1 MSSPTAVQSPAAVHK
16 KRSKFPQSFWVA
28 NTMEIFER
36 LAWYGFFAVSS
47 LYITGSRAE
56 GALGFT
62 SEQRG
67 ILQGIVPFI
76 LYLLPVLFGALA
88 DRFGYKKTFI
98 VAYSVMVPAYYLL
111 GKFTAFG
118 TFFMAFLFVAVGAA
132 IFKPV
137 ITGTVARTTDET
149 NSSMGFGIF
158 YMMVNIGGFIGP
170 IVAGFVR
177 VRYGWDYV
185 FIASAFWIACN
196 FIWLFVFYKEPTTE
210 AASGQKRSIKQ
221 VLTGI
226 VEVLGNGRF
235 FIMVFGLLIML
246 MLSGRVLS
254 WGVLGILAG
263 AWVALNFL
271 VDIPLRARE
280 RRGVAGSG
288 LAAPM
293 KLGNWKFA
301 LYLLIL
307 SGFWTSFNQIFLTHP
322 EFIRDFVDTSDMVK
336 TARSWFG
343 DNFARNLAVVNEDM
357 VQMQI
362 GPVFNDDASRINE
375 RIKAIQDGV
384 YLAAFDT
391 IPGNERAVT
400 IPPKSLRV
408 DTAEVKPLQKE
419 LWGFNLRIPP
429 DSFTAGLASLPVQTL
444 KLDPTAGAEVLQS
457 LHSTNLTGAA
467 KDTLLQDLLYKQ
479 SGVELPPMQG
489 MESHINPADKVIS
502 LAVAAKIDSFDQL
515 HPLNERQMTYLLAG
529 VAYADPSALATRIH
543 VWAEEYRQVN
553 PEYIINVDA
562 GAIVIFQVLVSWLIG
577 FIAPLTAMVIGII
590 IAAIG
595 IGMAAWTYTGWLV
608 TLAITIFAFGE
619 MAASPKS
626 QEYVGRI
633 APGQKVA
640 MYMGFYFWTVALGN
654 IFGGLLSGQLY
665 GSLARDMGRP
675 DIMWMIFGGLG
686 LFTAL
691 MLILYDRLVIGKGK
705 ME

>member
-1 MSSPTAVQSPAAVHK
+1 MTVASADLTGSPKK

-47 LYITGSRAE
+47 LYITGSRSE

-67 ILQGIVPFI
+67 VLQGIVPFI

-98 VAYSVMVPAYYLL
+98 IAYSVMVPAYYML
-111 GKFTAFG
+111 GKFTHFG

-177 VRYGWDYV
+177 TRYGWDWV
-185 FIASAFWIACN
+185 FMASSFWIACN
-196 FIWLFVFYKEPTTE
+196 FIWLFFFYKEPTTE
-210 AASGQKRSIKQ
+210 AAGGQKRSIKQ

-235 FIMVFGLLIML
+235 FLLIFGLLIML
-246 MLSGRVLS
+246 MFGGRILS
-254 WGVLGILAG
+254 WGTMAIMASSWLV
-263 AWVALNFL
+263 LNFL
-271 VDIPLRARE
+271 IDIPLRAKE
-280 RRGVAGSG
+280 RAGRGGG
-288 LAAPM
+288 GFIAPM

-322 EFIRDFVDTSDMVK
+322 EFIRDFVDTRDMVS
-336 TARSWFG
+336 TARNWFG
-343 DNFARNLAVVNEDM
+343 EDFAKNVAHVNEPL
-357 VQMQI
+357 VCEEI
-362 GPVFNDDASRINE
+362 GGYINE
-375 RIKAIQDGV
+375 RNSRIDERFKAIQDGA
-384 YLAAFDT
+384 YLMAFDT

-400 IPPKSLRV
+400 LPPKALES
-408 DTAEVKPLQKE
+408 DTGTARPLIKE
-419 LWGFNLRIPP
+419 LYGFNLRIP
-429 DSFTAGLASLPVQTL
+429 DSAFAAGVAAIPVQTMGLEPTIGRNLVQEL
-444 KLDPTAGAEVLQS
+444 KSATPGQPTDS
-457 LHSTNLTGAA
+457 LILKYLTAQVQ
-467 KDTLLQDLLYKQ
+467 TRFPVQ
-479 SGVELPPMQG
+479 
-489 MESHINPADKVIS
+489 
-502 LAVAAKIDSFDQL
+502 AVADQPVRNTTFSMVTIQKIDSLNKVRHFD
-515 HPLNERQMTYLLAG
+515 ERQMTYLLAG
-529 VAYADPSALATRIH
+529 VVFVSPVDLANQVTTF
-543 VWAEEYRQVN
+543 ANEYRQVN

-590 IAAIG
+590 IAAVG
-595 IGMAAWTYTGWLV
+595 IGMAAWTYTGWLC

-633 APGQKVA
+633 APKQKVA

-675 DIMWMIFGGLG
+675 DIMWLIFGGLG
-686 LFTAL
+686 LITAVV
-691 MLILYDRLVIGKGK
+691 LILYDRLILGKGE
-705 ME
+705 MQ

>member
-1 MSSPTAVQSPAAVHK
+1 
-16 KRSKFPQSFWVA
+16 
-28 NTMEIFER
+28 MEIFER

-88 DRFGYKKTFI
+88 DRFGYKKTFV
-98 VAYSVMVPAYYLL
+98 VAYSVMVPAYYML
-111 GKFTAFG
+111 GKFTHFG

-177 VRYGWDYV
+177 VRYGWDFV

-196 FIWLFVFYKEPTTE
+196 FIWLFVFYKEPTSE
-210 AASGQKRSIKQ
+210 AESGKKRSIAQ

-254 WGVLGILAG
+254 WGVLGVVAG
-263 AWVALNFL
+263 GWVLLNFL

-280 RRGVAGSG
+280 KRGTVSSG
-288 LAAPM
+288 LKAPM

-343 DNFARNLAVVNEDM
+343 DDFARNVAVVNEDL
-357 VQMQI
+357 VQAEV
-362 GPVFNDDASRINE
+362 GPMINTQASRIDE
-375 RIKAIQDGV
+375 RIKAIQDGA

-400 IPPKSLRV
+400 IPPKTLKV
-408 DTAEVKPLQKE
+408 DTVGAKPVLRE

-429 DSFTAGLASLPVQTL
+429 DTFAAGIGALQIHTL
-444 KLDPTAGAEVLQS
+444 KLDPAAGSAVLQV
-457 LHSTNLTGAA
+457 LHNSSAGTA
-467 KDTLLQDLLYKQ
+467 KDTLLRDQLFQ
-479 SGVELPPMQG
+479 QTG
-489 MESHINPADKVIS
+489 MVLNQPAGAEPSRTNPAEKVIS
-502 LAVAAKIDSFDQL
+502 LAVAAKIDSFDKVK
-515 HPLNERQMTYLLAG
+515 PLNERQMTYLLAG
-529 VAYADPSALATRIH
+529 VAYADPNETSAKLHAF
-543 VWAEEYRQVN
+543 AEEYRQVN

-590 IAAIG
+590 IAAVG

-608 TLAITIFAFGE
+608 TLAITVFAFGE

-633 APGQKVA
+633 APKQKVA

-686 LFTAL
+686 LLTAFIL
-691 MLILYDRLVIGKGK
+691 VLYDRLVIGKGK

>member
-1 MSSPTAVQSPAAVHK
+1 MSTPTAEIAAGPQR

-47 LYITGSRAE
+47 LYMTGSRAE

-62 SEQRG
+62 EEQRG
-67 ILQGIVPFI
+67 VLQGIVPFI

-98 VAYSVMVPAYYLL
+98 VAYSMLVPAYYLL

-158 YMMVNIGGFIGP
+158 YMMVNIGGAIGP
-170 IVAGFVR
+170 MVAGFVR

-185 FIASAFWIACN
+185 FIASSFWIACN
-196 FIWLFVFYKEPTTE
+196 FIWLFLFYKEPTTE

-221 VLTGI
+221 VLSGI

-235 FIMVFGLLIML
+235 FVMVFGLLFVL
-246 MLSGRVLS
+246 MLSGIGLS
-254 WGVLGILAG
+254 WSVLGMLAG
-263 AWVALNFL
+263 GWVLLNFL
-271 VDIPLRARE
+271 VDLLLRAMKHK
-280 RRGVAGSG
+280 GTPTSWVLS
-288 LAAPM
+288 PM

-307 SGFWTSFNQIFLTHP
+307 SGFWTSFNQIFITHP
-322 EFIRDFVDTSDMVK
+322 LFIRDFVDTGDMVK
-336 TARSWFG
+336 TARNWFG
-343 DNFARNLAVVNEDM
+343 EGTARFIAHVNEDM
-357 VQMQI
+357 VQIQI
-362 GPVFNDDASRINE
+362 GPMMNQQASRIDE
-375 RIKAIQDGV
+375 RIKAIQDGA
-384 YLAAFDT
+384 YLFAFDT
-391 IPGNERAVT
+391 IPANERAVT
-400 IPPKSLRV
+400 IPSKNLKL
-408 DTAEVKPLQKE
+408 DTAAAKPVIRA
-419 LWGFNLRIPP
+419 LWGFNLRVPV
-429 DSFTAGLASLPVQTL
+429 DTLSASLDRLPIHTL
-444 KLDPTAGAEVLQS
+444 RLDPAAGNNIVQA
-457 LHSTNLTGAA
+457 LHGSSAQPAT
-467 KDTLLQDLLYKQ
+467 KDTLLRDLLFQ
-479 SGVELPPMQG
+479 HSGVTPPTTNKD
-489 MESHINPADKVIS
+489 SKLNPAEKVIS
-502 LAVAAKIDSFDQL
+502 LAVAAKIDSFDRMQ
-515 HPLNERQMTYLLAG
+515 PLNGMQMTYMLAG
-529 VAYADPSALATRIH
+529 VAYADPKALADQIH
-543 VWAEEYRQVN
+543 SFAEEYRQVN
-553 PEYIINVDA
+553 PEYIVNVDA
-562 GAIVIFQVLVSWLIG
+562 IAIVFFQVLVSFLIG

-590 IAAIG
+590 IAAVG
-595 IGMAAWTYTGWLV
+595 IGMAAWTYSGWLV

-633 APGQKVA
+633 APKQKVA
-640 MYMGFYFWTVALGN
+640 MYMGFYFWAIALGN

-675 DIMWMIFGGLG
+675 DIMWMIFGALG
-686 LFTAL
+686 LFTAFI
-691 MLILYDRLVIGKGK
+691 LILYDRLIIGKGK